1 MFKSKRVLWTNSENV
16 FGDRYNLH
24 SVVEHDVKKSTL
36 KPFEQFLHNFIF
48 IFLRG
53 LYNTST
59 LAQIFVKLF
68 NCLKVDWK
76 IVRYFLKSVFKARSA
91 SETLILTVRM
101 RIRGTCK

>member
-1 MFKSKRVLWTNSENV
+1 MYYEQTKAQKASENV

-68 NCLKVDWK
+68 NCLKVD
-76 IVRYFLKSVFKARSA
+76 
-91 SETLILTVRM
+91 
-101 RIRGTCK
+101 